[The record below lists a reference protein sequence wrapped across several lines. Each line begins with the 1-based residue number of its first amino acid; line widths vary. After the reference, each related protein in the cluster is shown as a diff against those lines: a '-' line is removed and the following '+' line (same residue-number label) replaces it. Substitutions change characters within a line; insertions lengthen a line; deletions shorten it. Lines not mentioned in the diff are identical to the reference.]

1 MRLVVWLLLAVP
13 TLAFA
18 QAVSAPG
25 ALPRMPD
32 GRPNLQGIWQVRN
45 RASYDLQDHVA
56 RHGMPAGRSVVEGGE
71 IPYQPWAAKK
81 KLENFANRATADPL
95 ASCYLPGVPRIM
107 YMEWPFQIFQ
117 GRDQI
122 AMTFEW
128 TQVHRLIY
136 TDGSQTPEGLEFW
149 MGDSRGRWEGDTLV
163 VDVTDHN
170 DRTWFD
176 MAGNFHS
183 EALKVVER
191 YTLLD
196 ADTLRYEATIEDP
209 EGLHQALED
218 QHAPLPAQGHGPAA
232 RVPVPGGGRGSQRR
246 LRARSADLVSAA
258 MSDSLMTITRVPSR
272 ILLAVSMLVSLL
284 SIDVVAQAPVAS
296 AAAPWSGGADA

>member
-1 MRLVVWLLLAVP
+1 MRPRLTPGNGYKILVMGRIAVQLGIIRPMKAGAWLLILLP

-18 QAVSAPG
+18 QRAGPAASI
-25 ALPRMPD
+25 PRMAD

-56 RHGMPAGRSVVEGGE
+56 RHGMPAGRGVVEGGE
-71 IPYQPWAAKK
+71 IPYQPWAAAKK
-81 KLENFANRATADPL
+81 AKNFASRATADPL
-95 ASCYLPGVPRIM
+95 AHCYLPGVPRIM

-117 GRDQI
+117 TPTHV

-136 TDGSQTPEGLEFW
+136 TNGSKPADGIEFW

-163 VDVTDHN
+163 VEVTNHN

-191 YTLLD
+191 YTLRD
-196 ADTLRYEATIEDP
+196 ADTLQYEATIEDP
-209 EGLHQALED
+209 KVFTRPWKISMPMYRHKDMVRLLEYQCQAEREEANGD
-218 QHAPLPAQGHGPAA
+218 FEREPRTWYPEP
-232 RVPVPGGGRGSQRR
+232 
-246 LRARSADLVSAA
+246 
-258 MSDSLMTITRVPSR
+258 
-272 ILLAVSMLVSLL
+272 
-284 SIDVVAQAPVAS
+284 
-296 AAAPWSGGADA
+296 